1 MWFVKSRMERT
12 QKCLPIQTNMA
23 TEVVSVLAVNQGD
36 IASYNQAKVLLD
48 KFSWQ
53 QLAPVEGKIAYKH
66 GKVRMWLFEDGI
78 LFEDDIDKRWN
89 IATGEIVS
97 EVIFPSRHAAA
108 SGKPSLTLHPIG
120 VPHLLRGTKPQYGG
134 RSGYAPP
141 PSTRLASWWKKLTN
155 SVYGTS
161 LAERFELTLEV
172 THHGPWLE
180 VPALFIE
187 IGSTQA
193 IWHDEEAAEHL
204 AGIIAEGL
212 GLDGTEQVGVWD
224 SVKHS
229 GEIVLVTL
237 GGGHY
242 APRANKLALLDG
254 VWLGHM
260 LATYALPFEKPEDE
274 GSLPGGTWNQS
285 ISQAIAATKTAFPNG
300 KIICS
305 MDKKAFRG
313 WQRQAIRDYL
323 LTQNI
328 PLLTTKQ
335 ILELLGTK

>member
-1 MWFVKSRMERT
+1 MWFVKSRMERS
-12 QKCLPIQTNMA
+12 QKCSPVQTGMA
-23 TEVVSVLAVNQGD
+23 NEVVSVLAVNQGD
-36 IASYNQAKVLLD
+36 IASHNQAKVLLD

-53 QLAPVEGKIAYKH
+53 QLAPVEGKTAYKF
-66 GKVRMWLFEDGI
+66 GKARMWMFSDGI
-78 LFEDDIDKRWN
+78 LFEDNIDKRWN
-89 IATGEIVS
+89 LATGEIVS

-120 VPHLLRGTKPQYGG
+120 VPHLIRGTIPQYGG
-134 RSGYAPP
+134 KSGYAPP

-155 SVYGTS
+155 SVNGTP
-161 LAERFELTLEV
+161 LADRFELTLEV

-187 IGSTQA
+187 IGSTEET
-193 IWHDEEAAEHL
+193 WPDEQAAEHL
-204 AGIIAEGL
+204 ANIIAEGL
-212 GLDGTEQVGVWD
+212 GFNGAKQEGVWD
-224 SVKHS
+224 PVEHS
-229 GEIVLVTL
+229 GELVLVTL

-260 LATYALPFEKPEDE
+260 LATYALPFEKSEQE
-274 GSLPGGTWNQS
+274 GTLPGGTWSQS
-285 ISQAIAATKTAFPNG
+285 ISQALSATKVAFPNG

-323 LTQNI
+323 SGENI

>member
-89 IATGEIVS
+89 IPTGEIVS

-134 RSGYAPP
+134 RSGYDPP

-155 SVYGTS
+155 SVNGTS

-193 IWHDEEAAEHL
+193 IWPDEEAAEYL

>member
-1 MWFVKSRMERT
+1 MERS
-12 QKCLPIQTNMA
+12 QKCSPVQAAMA
-23 TEVVSVLAVNQGD
+23 TEVVSMLAVNQGD

-53 QLAPVEGKIAYKH
+53 QLAPVEGKAAYRF
-66 GKVRMWLFEDGI
+66 GKARMWMFSDGI

-120 VPHLLRGTKPQYGG
+120 VPHLIRGTMPQYGG
-134 RSGYAPP
+134 KSGYAPP
-141 PSTRLASWWKKLTN
+141 PSTRLASWWKKLTK
-155 SVYGTS
+155 SVN
-161 LAERFELTLEV
+161 
-172 THHGPWLE
+172 GPWLE

-187 IGSTQA
+187 IGSTEET
-193 IWHDEEAAEHL
+193 WPDEEAAEHL
-204 AGIIAEGL
+204 ANIIAEGL
-212 GLDGTEQVGVWD
+212 GFNGAKQAGFWD
-224 SVKHS
+224 PVEHS
-229 GEIVLVTL
+229 GELVLVTL

-260 LATYALPFEKPEDE
+260 LATYALPFEKPEQE
-274 GSLPGGTWNQS
+274 GSLPGGTWRQS
-285 ISQAIAATKTAFPNG
+285 ISQALAATKVAFPNG

-323 LTQNI
+323 SAENI

>member
-1 MWFVKSRMERT
+1 MERS
-12 QKCLPIQTNMA
+12 QKCSPLQTDMA
-23 TEVVSVLAVNQGD
+23 TEVVSILAVNQGD

-48 KFSWQ
+48 KFTWQ
-53 QLAPVEGKIAYKH
+53 QLAPVEGKIAYQH

-78 LFEDDIDKRWN
+78 LFEDNIDKRWN

-120 VPHLLRGTKPQYGG
+120 VPHLPRGTKAQYGG
-134 RSGYAPP
+134 KSGYAPP

-155 SVYGTS
+155 SVNGTS
-161 LAERFELTLEV
+161 LADRFELTLEV

-187 IGSTQA
+187 IGSTEA
-193 IWHDEEAAEHL
+193 IWPDEEAAEHL

-212 GLDGTEQVGVWD
+212 GLDGTKQDGVWD
-224 SVKHS
+224 PVEHS
-229 GEIVLVTL
+229 GEFVLVTL

-260 LATYALPFEKPEDE
+260 LATYALPFDKSEEE

-285 ISQAIAATKTAFPNG
+285 ISQALAATKMAFPGG

-323 LTQNI
+323 SARNI